1 MYYYIRNL
9 YHWRKL
15 EDLRQL
21 KIKCINKGKLQDVI
35 SCDSEGKLLDKYQ
48 LTSLSTQRSGSSKPC
63 SCQKVSMSKLRTS
76 IHYNQQTGLGRTQY
90 KITRFVS
97 WSTPWSRY
105 LVWSLTQTCGLIVML
120 IYRRLINTVDTIL
133 WKVSFNQTSQLSRY
147 ISTFPSLRFKNV
159 K

>member
-1 MYYYIRNL
+1 MFIMQSSEFINFDTDTFGNSQIGISFLLHLSWTMYYYIRNL

-21 KIKCINKGKLQDVI
+21 KIKCSNKGKLQDVI

-105 LVWSLTQTCGLIVML
+105 LV
-120 IYRRLINTVDTIL
+120 
-133 WKVSFNQTSQLSRY
+133 
-147 ISTFPSLRFKNV
+147 
-159 K
+159 